1 MKRNP
6 PRLTPGGEWS
16 QGTLCIWVIRL
27 RFYLAPR
34 YLALERPLL
43 SLGFSWISL
52 DSLVRIEPFQCVT
65 RQNAQNIFSYRFV
78 PVVGSARR
86 GDCGRG
92 VRKPGIAHQAS
103 LTRFPIFC
111 KKLPAL
117 IAFGCWSANNGSA
130 TASWPRF
137 SRPSTPTRSKPQ
149 VTLLEKLIISDDY

>member
-92 VRKPGIAHQAS
+92 VRKPRIAHQAS

-117 IAFGCWSANNGSA
+117 IALALGPRISAQ
-130 TASWPRF
+130 
-137 SRPSTPTRSKPQ
+137 PQ
-149 VTLLEKLIISDDY
+149 RHA